1 MEKLYEKLS
10 LEFENAVFRFQDIK
24 YTGLGST
31 YMLVSTYDVEFYY
44 KGYHIISS
52 QELGNSNMGRIIVC
66 LNNKIVPDFTIETID
81 HFTNL
86 FLRSKS
92 LLKIKCKRESF
103 KKILFDAAVSSRL
116 NEIINKNSLEPKIYT
131 ENKGNMHY
139 IKTDYSLQFE
149 DKIGGLRALL
159 NFYKILIDHV

>member
-81 HFTNL
+81 HFTI
-86 FLRSKS
+86 
-92 LLKIKCKRESF
+92 IK
-103 KKILFDAAVSSRL
+103 
-116 NEIINKNSLEPKIYT
+116 
-131 ENKGNMHY
+131 
-139 IKTDYSLQFE
+139 
-149 DKIGGLRALL
+149 
-159 NFYKILIDHV
+159 